1 MSRDYTLRIKYR
13 AGDHPFY
20 NVGTK
25 VFYGDDKAKLQR
37 KLIELMC
44 EYWVISYT
52 IKCTPYSKS
61 YFCEKCQ
68 IRKNKVHCL
77 RNKKKLYFLYWG
89 NKNRSTNEKGN
100 ERGIGSLWY

>member
-68 IRKNKVHCL
+68 IRKNKVHFL
-77 RNKKKLYFLYWG
+77 RNKKNCISCIEAIK
-89 NKNRSTNEKGN
+89 
-100 ERGIGSLWY
+100 IGQQMRKVMKEE